1 MRPRAIA
8 AAALFA
14 SGLAVPAHASM
25 IFSFD
30 PTGAGLTGGS
40 FTADALTGT
49 EVSVITNSPLNP
61 DGSFTWTELGYMQV
75 TGATLGGN
83 PVTTAGLNGSYTL
96 YLSFDLNG
104 FQPNLAASGYTTSAV
119 MALWGVAGAST
130 FGFTPPTPFPTA
142 VVDNGANV
150 PETLANLTNGSL
162 TTTATLVSLS
172 PLELGLT
179 AAMWAD
185 FDLTGVGADGFTFP
199 DSNVTVVGNFSHP
212 SDGVTV
218 LYGGAAFQV
227 TGGNDVVT
235 FNVPEPA
242 TLTLMAGGLAGL
254 GLLRRNRKATAR

>member
-30 PTGAGLTGGS
+30 PSGAGLTGGS
-40 FTADALTGT
+40 FTADALTGG

-61 DGSFTWTELGYMQV
+61 DGSFTWSELGYMQV

-83 PVTTAGLNGSYTL
+83 PVATTGLNSSYTL
-96 YLSFDLNG
+96 YMSFDLQG

-130 FGFTPPTPFPTA
+130 FSFLPTMPFPTA
-142 VVDNGANV
+142 DVNNGANV
-150 PETLANLTNGSL
+150 PETLATLANGSI
-162 TTTATLVSLS
+162 TTTADLVSFS

-179 AAMWAD
+179 ADLVAA
-185 FDLTGVGADGFTFP
+185 FDLTGAGEDGFTFP
-199 DSNVTVVGNFSHP
+199 DPNITVVGAFSHP

-227 TGGNDVVT
+227 IGGNDVVT

-242 TLTLMAGGLAGL
+242 TLTLMAGGLAAL
-254 GLLRRNRKATAR
+254 GLLRRNRKAIAR